1 MLETASKI
9 FPKRQPTS
17 SGKPPVSLGKYSG
30 VQSEIWTADLH
41 NDRLGY
47 GRLIYLVPYYLGPR
61 VTKAG

>member
-30 VQSEIWTADLH
+30 VQSEIWTADLPI
-41 NDRLGY
+41 DDPGY
-47 GRLIYLVPYYLGPR
+47 GRLIFLVPYYLGPR
-61 VTKAG
+61 ATKAA